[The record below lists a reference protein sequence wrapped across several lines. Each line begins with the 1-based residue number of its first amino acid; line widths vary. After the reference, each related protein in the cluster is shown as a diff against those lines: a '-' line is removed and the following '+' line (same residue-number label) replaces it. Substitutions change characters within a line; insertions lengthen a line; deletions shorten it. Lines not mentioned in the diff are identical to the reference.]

1 MEEPL
6 FISVVVPTCNRPK
19 MLLNCIESI
28 RADSYPHYEVI
39 VVDQSLDDKTEKQI
53 KDKFNDDSRIVY
65 LHSDIKCSSDSRNK
79 GWQKAKGNI
88 IAFTDDDAIVG
99 DGWLEAYAKAF
110 NRENLRIGM
119 AGGRILPIFQIPR
132 PSWLPPEKD
141 YLLPSFDIGDET
153 KPFPEESLPIS
164 VNFALWKSI
173 LEEIGGFDTRLGLKG
188 LKNDANISY
197 LNLIGGEDSY
207 VGIRVRNSGYSIV
220 YLPSAVVYHPVTA
233 ERLTKK
239 YFIKRNFREGATTI
253 AIENVKKT
261 CSKQKLSSYINWYLK
276 KIRFDSL
283 LFCRNFLLPKKGWS
297 KIYMLGAANIAF
309 SIGVIRYSMYL
320 KKKQPLQD

>member
-1 MEEPL
+1 MGEPL

-28 RADSYPHYEVI
+28 RVNSYSHYEIV
-39 VVDQSLDDKTEKQI
+39 VVDQSSDNRTEKQI
-53 KDKFNDDSRIVY
+53 KDRFNDDSRIVY

-79 GWQKAKGNI
+79 GWQMAKGEI
-88 IAFTDDDAIVG
+88 IAFTDDDAFV
-99 DGWLEAYAKAF
+99 DAGWLEAFSETF
-110 NRENLRIGM
+110 NQEQEHIGIV
-119 AGGRILPIFQIPR
+119 GGRIVPIFQIPR

-141 YLLPSFDIGDET
+141 YFLPSFDIGGEM
-153 KPFPEESLPIS
+153 KPFPEESLPIG

-197 LNLIGGEDSY
+197 INLIGGEDSY
-207 VGIRVRNSGYSIV
+207 VGIRVRNSGYQIV

-233 ERLTKK
+233 QRLTKK
-239 YFIKRNFREGATTI
+239 FFLKRNFREGATSI
-253 AIENVKKT
+253 AIRNVEKT
-261 CSKQKLSSYINWYLK
+261 CSKQELSSHINWHLRMIGSYS
-276 KIRFDSL
+276 FT
-283 LFCRNFLLPKKGWS
+283 FCRDFLIPKKGWS

-320 KKKQPLQD
+320 KKKQQLQD

>member
-1 MEEPL
+1 MGKPL
-6 FISVVVPTCNRPK
+6 YISVVVPTCNRPK
-19 MLLNCIESI
+19 ALLECIESI
-28 RADSYPHYEVI
+28 RANSYPHYEVI
-39 VVDQSLDDKTEKQI
+39 VVDQSSDDKTEKQI

-99 DGWLEAYAKAF
+99 DGWLEAYANAF
-110 NRENLRIGM
+110 NQENSRIGM
-119 AGGRILPIFQIPR
+119 AGGCILPIFQIPR

-141 YLLPSFDIGDET
+141 YFLPSFNIGNKM

-197 LNLIGGEDSY
+197 INLIGGEDSY
-207 VGIRVRNSGYSIV
+207 VGIRVRNSGYPIV

-261 CSKQKLSSYINWYLK
+261 CSNQKLSSYINWHLK
-276 KIRFDSL
+276 KLRYNSL
-283 LFCRNFLLPKKGWS
+283 LFCRDFLLPKKNWS
-297 KIYMLGAANIAF
+297 KIYMLDAANIAF

-320 KKKQPLQD
+320 KKKQ